1 MMTRPKKTDNTE
13 EENFGEEE
21 MKSMRDRLS
30 EKCHVMMCPITSE
43 GDR

>member
-1 MMTRPKKTDNTE
+1 MMTLPKTDNTE
-13 EENFGEEE
+13 EENFGEEG
-21 MKSMRDRLS
+21 MKSMRNHLR